1 MKKLIKSYGFNSDMN
16 YYEMILESKANGQI
30 TQSKLQFLAMPKSNR
45 KAFVKM
51 LLFYRGET
59 SQSIQEFF
67 FDLL

>member
-30 TQSKLQFLAMPKSNR
+30 TQCKLQFFAMPKANR

-51 LLFYRGET
+51 LLFYREET